1 MLIRA
6 QFILSKPPIEKETM
20 SLYFTLLFVLLTLE
34 MSTIFLLV
42 LPLPFRLRRSTCA
55 LYDKLAANQ
64 QVRTAGVILAV
75 LVSLLFAD
83 SWKRANV
90 HVSLY
95 HHQNSDAPGSASMIT
110 PTQALASRSY
120 NQRNVYISGF
130 ILYFMVC
137 IVTIMSI
144 VKKLVKYET
153 LIREQKLGHNSKENE
168 EQQKEFRAK
177 ELSLEALQKQ
187 VANFEKHFDE
197 LNKPENAE
205 NIGNKKN
212 E

>member
-1 MLIRA
+1 
-6 QFILSKPPIEKETM
+6 
-20 SLYFTLLFVLLTLE
+20 
-34 MSTIFLLV
+34 
-42 LPLPFRLRRSTCA
+42 
-55 LYDKLAANQ
+55 
-64 QVRTAGVILAV
+64 
-75 LVSLLFAD
+75 
-83 SWKRANV
+83 
-90 HVSLY
+90 
-95 HHQNSDAPGSASMIT
+95 
-110 PTQALASRSY
+110 
-120 NQRNVYISGF
+120 
-130 ILYFMVC
+130 MVC